1 MNYNIWGKMTMN
13 RSLYEKF
20 LEPRKVINH
29 LLMES
34 LTRPEIMKTGRMLG
48 VAKENILVLDE
59 EEMPCLF
66 DLAFRETKR
75 NGISLI
81 EEILTAGNIRN
92 RFQKE
97 YLSGLLHPRI
107 SLLEVVECHPEN
119 GDLKLCDLLFP
130 EQGDIVLYDIG
141 FSMTAS
147 PGRLLFTTAVP
158 VYDAFITSGI
168 AFIFDSQWKDFILRE
183 IHKGFNPQWRNSAKR
198 FKQFFLMN
206 RKIGKQVI
214 FR

>member
-1 MNYNIWGKMTMN
+1 MNYNILGKMAMN

-48 VAKENILVLDE
+48 VVKENTLVLDE

-81 EEILTAGNIRN
+81 EEILAAGNIRN

-119 GDLKLCDLLFP
+119 GDLKLCDLLFS

-141 FSMTAS
+141 FSSTAS
-147 PGRLLFTTAVP
+147 SGHLLFTTAVS
-158 VYDAFITSGI
+158 VYDAFITSGV
-168 AFIFDSQWKDFILRE
+168 AFMFDCKWKGFISQE
-183 IHKGFNPQWRNSAKR
+183 VHKGFNLQWKNPAKR
-198 FKQFFLMN
+198 FKHFFHLN
-206 RKIGKQVI
+206 RKIGNQVI
-214 FR
+214 FL